1 MPHPA
6 TLFSNLTFG
15 GFKQPSLGFSLWCW
29 SWVTFKTTVS
39 YSWFLSIRI
48 TAEKVWQ
55 VRDCLSD
62 NVALD
67 SLLILLLDSYRKLNQ
82 VSWSLNP
89 MNWGVFYFVA
99 LTKPNKKGD
108 TLRPASDS
116 IIRCW
121 FFIFSLNSWSSLR
134 ILGLPN
140 EMWNKF
146 NGIPK
151 IRFRHECYTFRQAKL
166 CFIS

>member
-39 YSWFLSIRI
+39 YSWVLSIRI
-48 TAEKVWQ
+48 TAKKEWQ
-55 VRDCLSD
+55 VCDCLSS
-62 NVALD
+62 NVKLD
-67 SLLILLLDSYRKLNQ
+67 SLPISLLDSYRKLNQ

-108 TLRPASDS
+108 ILRSASGS
-116 IIRCW
+116 IIRCRFLIFRSIKFWSKLWERLFGGIRWSW
-121 FFIFSLNSWSSLR
+121 FARWLR
-134 ILGLPN
+134 GWL
-140 EMWNKF
+140 F
-146 NGIPK
+146 
-151 IRFRHECYTFRQAKL
+151 CSA
-166 CFIS
+166 SA